1 MRPIYSVAPAGQGNM
16 KEMPYTEKAAKFFYD
31 AMIGLCAMADKV
43 ATFMGSDD
51 MIALAI
57 DKNNHLLKMLD
68 EKQ

>member
-1 MRPIYSVAPAGQGNM
+1 M

-31 AMIGLCAMADKV
+31 AMIGLCALADKV
-43 ATFMGSDD
+43 ATFMRSDE

-57 DKNNHLLKMLD
+57 DKNNHLLTMLD